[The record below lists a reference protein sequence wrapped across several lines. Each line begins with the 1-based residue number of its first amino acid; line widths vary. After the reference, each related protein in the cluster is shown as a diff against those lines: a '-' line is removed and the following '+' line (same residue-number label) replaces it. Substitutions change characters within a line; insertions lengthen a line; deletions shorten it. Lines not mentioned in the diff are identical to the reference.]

1 MDHRLPVKVYYEDTD
16 CLGMVYH
23 ANYLKYMERGRTEYV
38 AGFGR
43 SIQDLNRAGYNIVVY
58 KMGITFKRAATLG
71 DELEVVSTFS
81 LPSPYRGLFKQRVER
96 GGELVV
102 EADVELAC
110 LDERG
115 GLREFPR
122 EFEAAVAP

>member
-16 CLGMVYH
+16 ALGMVYH

-38 AGFGR
+38 ARFGK
-43 SIQDLNRAGYNIVVY
+43 SIHELNRAGYNIVVY
-58 KMGITFKRAATLG
+58 AMNIKFKRAAGLG
-71 DELEVVSTFS
+71 DELEVVSRFS
-81 LPSPYRGLFKQRVER
+81 LASPYRGVFRQRVER
-96 GGELVV
+96 GGELLV

-115 GLREFPR
+115 GRANSVSRFGAGWL
-122 EFEAAVAP
+122 